1 MHDPIHQ
8 NRPVTINILSR
19 DREGSHCEI
28 SIEDLADCQLFAE
41 QVAAQITLPM
51 AIALSGT
58 LGAGKTQWSRFFAIA
73 LGAPPETVSSPTF
86 MLVHEYDSYPRIF
99 HLDAY
104 RIGDEDEMLELGIE
118 EMFEADAVT
127 IVEWADRFPS
137 LLPRQTLR
145 IHLEI
150 GESESSR
157 RVRLQASG
165 QRAQSLLSRLIALWE
180 SESACT

>member
-1 MHDPIHQ
+1 MTIKTLSCDLE
-8 NRPVTINILSR
+8 VT
-19 DREGSHCEI
+19 HCEI
-28 SIEDLADCQLFAE
+28 LIEDLAECRMFAE
-41 QVAAQITLPM
+41 QVAAHITVPI

-73 LGAPPETVSSPTF
+73 LGAHPETVSSPTF
-86 MLVHEYDSYPRIF
+86 MLVHEYESRPRVF

-118 EMFEADAVT
+118 EMFDAEAVT

-137 LLPRQTLR
+137 LMPRQTLR
-145 IHLEI
+145 IHFEV

-157 RVRLQASG
+157 RVQLHANGKRS
-165 QRAQSLLSRLIALWE
+165 RTLLSKLIAIWE
-180 SESACT
+180 

>member
-1 MHDPIHQ
+1 MRNLLHQ
-8 NRPVTINILSR
+8 NGPVTIKILSR

-28 SIEDLADCQLFAE
+28 LIEDLADCQLFAE
-41 QVAAQITLPM
+41 QVAAQITVPL

-73 LGAPPETVSSPTF
+73 LGAPAEAISSPTF
-86 MLVHEYDSYPRIF
+86 MLVHEYDSQPRVF

-118 EMFEADAVT
+118 EMFDADAVT

-137 LLPRQTLR
+137 LLPHETLGV
-145 IHLEI
+145 HLEI

-165 QRAQSLLSRLIALWE
+165 QRSQSLLRRLIVLWE
-180 SESACT
+180 